1 MQHII
6 VNIFVKSIKL
16 ELRAKN
22 IRVLLNFVKIYD
34 IIFMYNFLTLTG
46 GLMKKKQYL
55 ECGKI
60 INTHGFRGAVKLE
73 SWCNSPE
80 DLADLSRVFLQE
92 SGAMREVAVKHASVF
107 KQFVIAELEG
117 VTDLDGAMALKNQV
131 VYAARED
138 FSLDEGDV
146 FIVDMIGLPVIDAA
160 TGVKYGTLSDVINR
174 GASDIYVIKTP
185 DGERMMPAVEE
196 FVKKID
202 VENGIFVSPI
212 EGMFD

>member
-1 MQHII
+1 M
-6 VNIFVKSIKL
+6 
-16 ELRAKN
+16 E
-22 IRVLLNFVKIYD
+22 
-34 IIFMYNFLTLTG
+34 
-46 GLMKKKQYL
+46 KKKFL

-73 SWCNSPE
+73 SWCNTPE
-80 DLADLSRVFLQE
+80 DLADLSRLFLQE
-92 SGAMREVAVKHASVF
+92 ADGMKCMRVKHASIF

-117 VTDLDGAMALKNQV
+117 VTDLDAAMALKNRV
-131 VYAARED
+131 VFAARED

-160 TGVKYGTLSDVINR
+160 NGTRYGTLRDVINR
-174 GASDIYVIKTP
+174 GASDIYVINTP
-185 DGERMMPAVEE
+185 NGERMMPAVEE

-202 VENGIFVSPI
+202 IEQGIFIAPI

>member
-1 MQHII
+1 M
-6 VNIFVKSIKL
+6 KL
-16 ELRAKN
+16 IA
-22 IRVLLNFVKIYD
+22 FP
-34 IIFMYNFLTLTG
+34 
-46 GLMKKKQYL
+46 

-60 INTHGFRGAVKLE
+60 VNTHGVMGAVKIE
-73 SWCNSPE
+73 SWCNTPQV
-80 DLADLSRVFLQE
+80 LAKLKRVYLPSKE
-92 SGAMREVAVKHASVF
+92 GMKELKVNRASVF
-107 KQFVIAELEG
+107 KQFVIAELDG
-117 VTDLDGAMALKNQV
+117 ICDLDAAMAMKNLV

-146 FIVDMIGLPVIDAA
+146 FIVDMIGLPVIDVA

-202 VENGIFVSPI
+202 VESGIFVSPI

>member
-1 MQHII
+1 M
-6 VNIFVKSIKL
+6 
-16 ELRAKN
+16 E
-22 IRVLLNFVKIYD
+22 
-34 IIFMYNFLTLTG
+34 
-46 GLMKKKQYL
+46 KKQYL

-73 SWCNSPE
+73 SWCNTPE
-80 DLADLSRVFLQE
+80 DLAALSRVFIRQQGE
-92 SGAMREVAVKHASVF
+92 MRCLAVKHASVF

-117 VTDLDGAMALKNQV
+117 IVDLDMAMALKNQV
-131 VYAARED
+131 LYAARED
-138 FSLDEGDV
+138 FSLEDGDV
-146 FIVDMIGLPVIDAA
+146 FIVDLIGLPVINAENG
-160 TGVKYGTLSDVINR
+160 TTYGKLSDVINR

-185 DGERMMPAVEE
+185 DGERMIPAVEE